1 MGLFAEF
8 IRTKNYF
15 EKTLASEK
23 KDKSYRLAVESII
36 YSAIA
41 VALIIVFWILVKKFG
56 ELLQPALDV
65 DLSGTSLNGVLP
77 ALVKVI
83 YLLIDCI
90 TGFFVLFIFAIVIV
104 KCVYQLKL
112 NKRAVGIVA
121 CAVSGAAF
129 IAAIWIFV
137 LLIELTPAG

>member
-23 KDKSYRLAVESII
+23 KDKSYRLAVESMV
-36 YSAIA
+36 YSIIA
-41 VALIIVFWILVKKFG
+41 VAIIVVFWYLVKKFG

-90 TGFFVLFIFAIVIV
+90 TGFFTLFIFAIIV
-104 KCVYQLKL
+104 MKCVYQLKL
-112 NKRAVGIVA
+112 NKQPVGVVA

-129 IAAIWIFV
+129 IAAIWLFV
-137 LLIELTPAG
+137 LLVSLMPAV

>member
-15 EKTLASEK
+15 EKMLASEK

-36 YSAIA
+36 YSVIA
-41 VALIIVFWILVKKFG
+41 VALIVVFRVLVKKFG

-77 ALVKVI
+77 ALIKVI
-83 YLLIDCI
+83 YVLIDCI
-90 TGFFVLFIFAIVIV
+90 TGFFALFIFSIIVM

-112 NKRAVGIVA
+112 NKQAVGIVA

-129 IAAIWIFV
+129 IATIWIFV
-137 LLIELTPAG
+137 LLVQLTPAV